1 MENFSNKKLNVFSL
15 LSYEKFKIAI
25 GIFLGSICGL
35 LSFVPYVVLYKM
47 IAALINNQIDFKSVL
62 PWALVMIFST
72 ILQNILMSIT
82 MIFTHVAAYNIIHR
96 LKMEALEY
104 LSKVSLGFF
113 NNKTSGELKA
123 ALFDD
128 IEKLEGFIAHNL
140 IEITQAVVI
149 TIISMLIMFYINVFM
164 ALTMLLP
171 VVVGVL
177 LPTMMMKK
185 YPNLTKKYTDTF
197 SELLSSINEY
207 INCMPIIKMFG
218 LTVEKFAKLSAASK
232 SYTECLVE
240 MAKCSCYPLA
250 ITIVILDSGILF
262 TLPIGGFLYVNGL
275 ISTEHLL
282 IFMLLTM
289 CFYRTFFN
297 LFNIAMGRIELNSG
311 LVNIKK
317 LFGIPVEVVGK
328 EQLKSKNLDI
338 QFNDV
343 SFGYDDENVVLKN
356 ISMKIEPKSFT
367 AFVGASGAGK
377 TTAASLIGRYWN
389 VDKGEI
395 CIGGIPIN
403 ELSEETLTSAVS
415 FVFQDTFLMED
426 TLFENI
432 RMGSEANEESVKEAA
447 KYAQIHD
454 FITTLPKGYDTK
466 IGEEGFKLSGG
477 QKQRLSIARAILKNA
492 PIVIFDEAT
501 SYSDIENEHKIQ
513 TALKNLLKDKTV
525 IMIAHRLHTIC
536 DANKIIVFEKGE
548 IVEQGTHKRLLEING
563 YYSKMWASYM
573 KNYVE

>member
-47 IAALINNQIDFKSVL
+47 IAALINSQIDFKSVL

-432 RMGSEANEESVKEAA
+432 RMGSEADEESVKEAA

-477 QKQRLSIARAILKNA
+477 QKQRISIARAILKNA
-492 PIVIFDEAT
+492 PIVIFDEAA

>member
-149 TIISMLIMFYINVFM
+149 PIISMLIMFYINVFM

-218 LTVEKFAKLSAASK
+218 LTVEKFAKLSVASK
-232 SYTECLVE
+232 NYTECLVE

-403 ELSEETLTSAVS
+403 KLSEETLTSAVS

-432 RMGSEANEESVKEAA
+432 RMGSEADEESVKEAA

>member
-128 IEKLEGFIAHNL
+128 IEKLEGFIAHSL

-149 TIISMLIMFYINVFM
+149 PIISMLIMFYINVFM

-311 LVNIKK
+311 LINIKK

-432 RMGSEANEESVKEAA
+432 RMGSEADEESVKEAA

>member
-62 PWALVMIFST
+62 LWALVMIFST

-432 RMGSEANEESVKEAA
+432 RMGSEADEESVKEAA

>member
-149 TIISMLIMFYINVFM
+149 PIISMLIMFYINVFM

-432 RMGSEANEESVKEAA
+432 RMGSEADEESVKEAA

>member
-149 TIISMLIMFYINVFM
+149 PIISMLIMFYINVFM

-171 VVVGVL
+171 VVVGAL

-311 LVNIKK
+311 LINIKK

-432 RMGSEANEESVKEAA
+432 RMGSEADEESVKEAA

>member
-47 IAALINNQIDFKSVL
+47 IVALINNQIDFKSVL

-432 RMGSEANEESVKEAA
+432 RMGSEADEESVKEAA

>member
-297 LFNIAMGRIELNSG
+297 LFNIVMGRIELNSG

-432 RMGSEANEESVKEAA
+432 RMGSEADEESVKEAA

-477 QKQRLSIARAILKNA
+477 QKQRISIARAILKNA

>member
-185 YPNLTKKYTDTF
+185 YSNLTKKYTDTF

-432 RMGSEANEESVKEAA
+432 RMGSEADEESVKEAA

-477 QKQRLSIARAILKNA
+477 QKQRISIARAILKNA

>member
-1 MENFSNKKLNVFSL
+1 MGFS
-15 LSYEKFKIAI
+15 YD
-25 GIFLGSICGL
+25 IF
-35 LSFVPYVVLYKM
+35 
-47 IAALINNQIDFKSVL
+47 NNPAKYIDVD
-62 PWALVMIFST
+62 
-72 ILQNILMSIT
+72 
-82 MIFTHVAAYNIIHR
+82 YYDIHPCCR
-96 LKMEALEY
+96 IQYYTPFEDEALEY

-432 RMGSEANEESVKEAA
+432 RMGSEADEESVKEAA

>member
-149 TIISMLIMFYINVFM
+149 PIISMLIMFYINVFM

-356 ISMKIEPKSFT
+356 ISMKIKPKSFT

-432 RMGSEANEESVKEAA
+432 RMGSEADEESVKEVA

-477 QKQRLSIARAILKNA
+477 QKQRLSIARAILKNT